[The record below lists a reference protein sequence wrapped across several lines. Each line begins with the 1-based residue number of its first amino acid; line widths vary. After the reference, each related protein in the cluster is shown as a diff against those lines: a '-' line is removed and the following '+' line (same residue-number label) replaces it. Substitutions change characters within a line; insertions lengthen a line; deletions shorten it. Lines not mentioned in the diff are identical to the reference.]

1 MSSEPPIV
9 VGVDGSD
16 SSRRALAW
24 AMQEG
29 RARGRPVRAV
39 TAWQLPMIGGGLGWA
54 GPVPADAIEQTAQA
68 EEAAARERLEEAVAE
83 EAMAS
88 GLPRPEIVVAEGAP
102 AANLIRQAQGAA
114 LLVVGSRGRGGFA
127 GLLLGSVSQQCAQH
141 APCPVVIVR

>member
-1 MSSEPPIV
+1 MVDVLRSGIGRFLLTVARRRPDGI
-9 VGVDGSD
+9 GV
-16 SSRRALAW
+16 SRSRAA
-24 AMQEG
+24 ANYG
-29 RARGRPVRAV
+29 R
-39 TAWQLPMIGGGLGWA
+39 WQLPMIGGGLGWA

-68 EEAAARERLEEAVAE
+68 EEAAARERLEEAVAAE
-83 EAMAS
+83 SMAS